1 MKHNFSALSYL
12 FNRLFF
18 ITTGKKEVE
27 FLQYTLFIY
36 IIQDY
41 KMDLR

>member
-1 MKHNFSALSYL
+1 MKYNFSALPYL
-12 FNRLFF
+12 FNRLYYHWKAE
-18 ITTGKKEVE
+18 IE

-41 KMDLR
+41 KMDFR